1 MQEHTISKISKLTN
15 GIRNLNA
22 NFIRLESNVEVCKS
36 VNDAILKQVASL
48 ERQC

>member
-1 MQEHTISKISKLTN
+1 MSKLTN

-22 NFIRLESNVEVCKS
+22 NFKRLESDVEVSKK
-36 VNDAILKQVASL
+36 VNNVLVKLVASL